1 MRISDWSSD
10 VCSSDLSRRASARL
24 PPTYR
29 ARTLRVK
36 PQAAWLRR
44 WWAAL
49 LRAQAWRDRL
59 VLPDRQARRT
69 RLARPDPPVL
79 PLARA
84 WQDRPASSAADLA
97 AWAHRALWDRRFR
110 AAWSDRPGRP
120 APGAGRR
127 PVSQGA

>member
-59 VLPDRQARRT
+59 VLPDRQATRT
-69 RLARPDPPVL
+69 PLSRPAPPVL

-84 WQDRPASSAADLA
+84 RGSDERRVGKEWLRACSS
-97 AWAHRALWDRRFR
+97 R
-110 AAWSDRPGRP
+110 WSPYP
-120 APGAGRR
+120 
-127 PVSQGA
+127 

>member
-1 MRISDWSSD
+1 MLLYLCLFFFVKQKTAYEMRISDWSSD
-10 VCSSDLSRRASARL
+10 VCSSDL
-24 PPTYR
+24 
-29 ARTLRVK
+29 
-36 PQAAWLRR
+36 AAWLRR

-97 AWAHRALWDRRFR
+97 AWAHRAMWDRRLR
-110 AAWSDRPGRP
+110 AAWSDRPGLP
-120 APGAGRR
+120 AHGQGRR
-127 PVSQGA
+127 S